1 MNPHGFYDHSGY
13 EPSPSGSTGSAG
25 IDFFQSFPMLIFNL
39 IPNTPYT
46 SLLMFPSFS
55 IVHNFS
61 VNLKECNVYLI
72 YEFDLRSRL
81 VMVVCLRPTQEDK
94 EWKII
99 HIWRFYT
106 RAWLVSVSVFS
117 SFFTVSFL
125 KVQLFGWFEA

>member
-72 YEFDLRSRL
+72 YEFDLQSIFSVIYVNVFFIL
-81 VMVVCLRPTQEDK
+81 NSL
-94 EWKII
+94 
-99 HIWRFYT
+99 HI
-106 RAWLVSVSVFS
+106 
-117 SFFTVSFL
+117 
-125 KVQLFGWFEA
+125 